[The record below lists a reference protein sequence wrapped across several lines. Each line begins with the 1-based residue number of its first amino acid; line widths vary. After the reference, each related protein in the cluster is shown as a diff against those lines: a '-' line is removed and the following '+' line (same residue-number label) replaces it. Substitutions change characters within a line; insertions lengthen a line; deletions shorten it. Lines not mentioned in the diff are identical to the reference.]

1 MDKQTAR
8 QMVHSAMLAPSSHNS
23 QPWRF
28 RLHDHCIELLADRS
42 RALPVND
49 PDDRELHISCGC
61 ALMNMRLAA
70 ARANLGIEVQLLPD
84 AANPDLLARIT
95 ECSLTDDQE
104 ALAPLADLIPSRHTA
119 RSNYEA
125 GLDASDLVSEL
136 RQWTKHEGVQLAAV
150 SSEAQRQRIAN
161 LVAQGDRALWAD
173 SAWRQELARWM
184 LPPNRGEGLAVSAL
198 WSPFVRSLIR
208 WFNLGSMIAR
218 KNTGLVEKAP
228 LLLVLSS
235 CGDGP
240 RQWLE
245 TGQALQRVLL
255 GCCQRG
261 YQGAF
266 LNQPIQVNRL
276 RQRLARVTGLTSPQI
291 LLRVGKP
298 VERPVASPRRAL
310 SGMLDPV

>member
-28 RLHDHCIELLADRS
+28 RLQDHSIELLADSS

-49 PDDRELHISCGC
+49 PNDRELHISCGC

-70 ARANLGIEVQLLPD
+70 AKAQLGIEVQLLPD
-84 AANPDLLARIT
+84 ADNPELLARVV
-95 ECSLTDDQE
+95 ECPQAAE
-104 ALAPLADLIPSRHTA
+104 QPALAQLADLIPNRHTV
-119 RSNYEA
+119 RSEYEA
-125 GLDASDLVSEL
+125 GFDDGDLISEL
-136 RQWTKHEGVQLAAV
+136 RQWTKLESVQLAAV
-150 SSEAQRQRIAN
+150 SSEAQRSRIAD
-161 LVAQGDRALWAD
+161 LIARGDKALWAD
-173 SAWRQELARWM
+173 RAWRRELARWM
-184 LPPNRGEGLAVSAL
+184 LPANRGEGLAVSAL
-198 WSPFVRSLIR
+198 WSPFIRAMIR
-208 WFNLGSMIAR
+208 WFNLGTMMAR
-218 KNTGLVEKAP
+218 KNTRLAEKAP

-261 YQGAF
+261 YQGSF
-266 LNQPIQVNRL
+266 LNQPIQVSRL
-276 RQRLARVTGLTSPQI
+276 RTRLAKVTGLAHPQV
-291 LLRVGKP
+291 LLRVG
-298 VERPVASPRRAL
+298 RPIEQAVASARRPL